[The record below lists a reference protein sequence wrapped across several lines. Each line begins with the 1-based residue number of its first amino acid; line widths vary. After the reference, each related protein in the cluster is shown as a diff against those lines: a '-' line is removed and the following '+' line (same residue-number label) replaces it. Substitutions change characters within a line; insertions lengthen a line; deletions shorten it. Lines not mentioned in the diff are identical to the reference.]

1 MSKINKTPDFWD
13 GYIEDLD
20 EEVIICRLKRDYNL
34 DKRLTMGRRLLSER
48 QNNMTLLGSVIR
60 YDIINKKIEFML
72 IDGNWC

>member
-60 YDIINKKIEFML
+60 
-72 IDGNWC
+72 